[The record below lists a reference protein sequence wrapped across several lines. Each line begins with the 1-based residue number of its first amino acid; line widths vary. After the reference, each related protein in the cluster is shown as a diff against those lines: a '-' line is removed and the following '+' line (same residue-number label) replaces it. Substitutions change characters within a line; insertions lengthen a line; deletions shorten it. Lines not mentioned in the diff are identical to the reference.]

1 MMKMIYILR
10 FCLILISATFFTAC
24 DEMEE
29 GIAPQQTCDTIA
41 VVQYVPSCGLQ
52 LVLENGNKLVP
63 VNSKITLTD
72 KNKLNFEI
80 ADFAVEA
87 GQQIIIGYKVVAL
100 SQEPSPCNV
109 SQYYQNKSVMV
120 SCIVG
125 LAPAA

>member
-10 FCLILISATFFTAC
+10 FCLILIGATFFTAC

-41 VVQYVPSCGLQ
+41 VVQYIPSCGLQ
-52 LVLENGNKLVP
+52 LVLENGDKLVP

-80 ADFAVEA
+80 ADFAVKE
-87 GQQIIIGYKVVAL
+87 GQQIIIGYKTVAL
-100 SQEPSPCNV
+100 SQEPGPCNV
-109 SQYYQNKSVMV
+109 SHYYKNKGVIIT
-120 SCIVG
+120 CIVG
-125 LAPAA
+125 LEPAS